1 MVDKLKLIVYNKNIK
16 KKEVKNMKIKIQPKQ
31 HYQAKMTSEELQEHL
46 KMKRSGA
53 SKTKN
58 GKAYQRRPKHRN
70 AA

>member
-1 MVDKLKLIVYNKNIK
+1 MK
-16 KKEVKNMKIKIQPKQ
+16 KMAIKIQPKQ
-31 HYQAKMTSEELQEHL
+31 HYQSKMDSEELQSYL

-58 GKAYQRRPKHRN
+58 GKAYQRHAKHKK

>member
-1 MVDKLKLIVYNKNIK
+1 VYNCKYK
-16 KKEVKNMKIKIQPKQ
+16 EKYEVKNMKIKIQPKQ
-31 HYQAKMTSEELQEHL
+31 HYQAKMTSEELQAHL
-46 KMKRSGA
+46 QMKRSGA

>member
-1 MVDKLKLIVYNKNIK
+1 
-16 KKEVKNMKIKIQPKQ
+16 MKIKIKVKQ
-31 HYQAKMTSEELQEHL
+31 HYQAKMTAEELQEHL